1 MATFLPPCCPTRLN
15 ASPNQLGDG
24 FGHTSHHKT
33 RRHGTQRKTA
43 AVRPQQT
50 QAVEKSSHQVSF
62 KMSYPKIK
70 TTKRD
75 VTAKELAERF
85 NCSTRTVF
93 RAWSQSRTDYLNENS
108 ISRDKPWEQLGIS
121 RATWYRRGKP
131 LHPQGLT

>member
-1 MATFLPPCCPTRLN
+1 
-15 ASPNQLGDG
+15 
-24 FGHTSHHKT
+24 
-33 RRHGTQRKTA
+33 
-43 AVRPQQT
+43 
-50 QAVEKSSHQVSF
+50 
-62 KMSYPKIK
+62 MSYPKIK

-108 ISRDKPWEQLGIS
+108 ISRDKPWEQLEYLVQLGTDE
-121 RATWYRRGKP
+121 ANP